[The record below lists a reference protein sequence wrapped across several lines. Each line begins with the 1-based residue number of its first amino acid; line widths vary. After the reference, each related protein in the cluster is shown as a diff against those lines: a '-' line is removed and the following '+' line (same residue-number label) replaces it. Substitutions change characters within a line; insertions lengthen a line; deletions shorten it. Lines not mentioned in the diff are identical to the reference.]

1 MDDAVDAA
9 VVTASWRC
17 AQSTNTFSYGHY
29 PNVVIY
35 PPFNNASVTTSVS
48 RRNSAR
54 SEYTT
59 NVRSTVSYPYFDI
72 CEFFLVLI
80 DLDCYFLL
88 RHKILLHIHSSIST
102 ALGKG
107 LRRSFGAKNNLS
119 LCPQNILRS
128 RSVSNVPSIR
138 SSSSYA
144 FVDRPSYPNFDIYN
158 CGTVSNLEPACVRQ
172 ETRLKA
178 RYPTIIICELFL
190 TIFQSL

>member
-1 MDDAVDAA
+1 MSNVVATSSVDDSFKSIVNYPYFSIYPPIGKTKLPKKAKSSQYPDFDTYPATMDDAVDAA

-72 CEFFLVLI
+72 CEF
-80 DLDCYFLL
+80 
-88 RHKILLHIHSSIST
+88 S
-102 ALGKG
+102 
-107 LRRSFGAKNNLS
+107 
-119 LCPQNILRS
+119 
-128 RSVSNVPSIR
+128 
-138 SSSSYA
+138 
-144 FVDRPSYPNFDIYN
+144 
-158 CGTVSNLEPACVRQ
+158 
-172 ETRLKA
+172 
-178 RYPTIIICELFL
+178 
-190 TIFQSL
+190 